1 MSALTIRSV
10 PNFQLGN
17 GVRLKGPRLLTIHT
31 RAERVPHF
39 EPVARNNN
47 CQSLNGEKRMIDQA
61 RIRVLSV
68 DNHPL
73 LREGIA
79 AIINDQPD
87 MLVVAQAADGR
98 EAIQQFRAHRPDIT
112 LLDLKFRD
120 ISGIDTMIAVH
131 REFPG
136 ARIVVLTIFDGDIDI
151 RRALEAGAH
160 GYLLKSTAPEELVK
174 VVRQVHAGRKHF
186 PAAVAACLAEH
197 LSEEDLS
204 ERETQVLQHLAGGN
218 RNRDI
223 AERLFIAEETVKV
236 HFRHIMEKLGAHDR
250 THAFAIAAR
259 RGFIQL

>member
-1 MSALTIRSV
+1 
-10 PNFQLGN
+10 
-17 GVRLKGPRLLTIHT
+17 
-31 RAERVPHF
+31 
-39 EPVARNNN
+39 
-47 CQSLNGEKRMIDQA
+47 MIDQA

-79 AIINDQPD
+79 AIINNQPD

-112 LLDLKFRD
+112 LLDLKFCD
-120 ISGIDTMIAVH
+120 ISGIDTMIAIH

-136 ARIVVLTIFDGDIDI
+136 ARIVMLTTFDGDIDI

-160 GYLLKSTAPEELVK
+160 GYLLKSTPPEEFVK
-174 VVRQVHAGRKHF
+174 VIRQVHAGQKHV
-186 PAAVAACLAEH
+186 PAALAACLAEH
-197 LSEEDLS
+197 LNEEDLS
-204 ERETQVLQHLAGGN
+204 KRETQVLQHLAGGN

-223 AERLFIAEETVKV
+223 AERLLITEETVKV
-236 HFRHIMEKLGAHDR
+236 HVKHIMEKLGAHDR

>member
-1 MSALTIRSV
+1 MSALANRSV
-10 PNFQLGN
+10 PNFRSGN
-17 GVRLKGPRLLTIHT
+17 GVRLRSPRLLTIHT
-31 RAERVPHF
+31 GAERVPHF
-39 EPVARNNN
+39 EPIARNNN

-61 RIRVLSV
+61 RIRVLTV

-87 MLVVAQAADGR
+87 MLVVAQAADGH

-120 ISGIDTMIAVH
+120 ISGLDTMIAIH
-131 REFPG
+131 RDFPG

-160 GYLLKSTAPEELVK
+160 GYLLKSTPPEDLVK
-174 VVRQVHAGRKHF
+174 VIRQVHAGKKHF

-236 HFRHIMEKLGAHDR
+236 HVKHIMEKLGAHDR
-250 THAFAIAAR
+250 AHAFAIAAR

>member
-1 MSALTIRSV
+1 MSAL
-10 PNFQLGN
+10 LY
-17 GVRLKGPRLLTIHT
+17 T
-31 RAERVPHF
+31 RAERVPNF
-39 EPVARNNN
+39 EPVARSNN
-47 CQSLNGEKRMIDQA
+47 CQSLNGENRMIDQA

-68 DNHPL
+68 DNHTL

-87 MLVVAQAADGR
+87 MLIVAQAANGR

-112 LLDLKFRD
+112 LLDLKFPD
-120 ISGIDTMIAVH
+120 ISGIDTMIAIH

-160 GYLLKSTAPEELVK
+160 GYLLKSTPPEELVK
-174 VVRQVHAGRKHF
+174 VIRQVHAGKKHV
-186 PAAVAACLAEH
+186 PAAVADCLVEH
-197 LSEEDLS
+197 LSEDDLS

-223 AERLFIAEETVKV
+223 AERLLIAEETVKV
-236 HFRHIMEKLGAHDR
+236 HVKRIMEKLGAHDR

>member
-1 MSALTIRSV
+1 M
-10 PNFQLGN
+10 N
-17 GVRLKGPRLLTIHT
+17 T
-31 RAERVPHF
+31 RAERVRNF

-47 CQSLNGEKRMIDQA
+47 CQSLSGENRRIDQT

-87 MLVVAQAADGR
+87 MVVVAQAADGR

-120 ISGIDTMIAVH
+120 ISGIETMIAIH

-136 ARIVVLTIFDGDIDI
+136 ARIVVLTIFEGDIDI
-151 RRALEAGAH
+151 RRALEARAH
-160 GYLLKSTAPEELVK
+160 GYLLKSTPPKELVK
-174 VVRQVHAGRKHF
+174 VIRQVHAGKKHV

-197 LSEEDLS
+197 LSEKDLS
-204 ERETQVLQHLAGGN
+204 ERETQVLQHVAGGN

-223 AERLFIAEETVKV
+223 AERLLITEETVKV
-236 HFRHIMEKLGAHDR
+236 HVKHIMEKLGAHDR
-250 THAFAIAAR
+250 THAFAIAVR

>member
-1 MSALTIRSV
+1 MKGDSGTSLVNASNGRSAWGPLEEPPRRCWSV
-10 PNFQLGN
+10 
-17 GVRLKGPRLLTIHT
+17 
-31 RAERVPHF
+31 
-39 EPVARNNN
+39 
-47 CQSLNGEKRMIDQA
+47 
-61 RIRVLSV
+61 RVLSV

-73 LREGIA
+73 FREGIA

-112 LLDLKFRD
+112 LLDHRFHD
-120 ISGIDTMIAVH
+120 ISGVDTMIAIH

-136 ARIVVLTIFDGDIDI
+136 ARIVVLTSFDGDIDI

-160 GYLLKSTAPEELVK
+160 SYLLKSTPPEELVK
-174 VVRQVHAGRKHF
+174 VIRQVHAGKKHV
-186 PAAVAACLAEH
+186 PSAVAASVAEH

-204 ERETQVLQHLAGGN
+204 ERETQVLQHLASGN

-236 HFRHIMEKLGAHDR
+236 HVKHIMEKLGAHDR